1 MSSCFDSARRQ
12 RGDVMLEALVGVLI
26 TSLIGA
32 GLAHVAA
39 NVMNSQ
45 RDAKVENLVVEHLRD
60 ELQGRGLGLCA
71 AGEVDIVLPDAT
83 RKASIACEAATANVT
98 MAGISRAV
106 DAPPRVELKV
116 AASALGS
123 RGAGEGDPDLLMV
136 SGQ

>member
-1 MSSCFDSARRQ
+1 MSTCFDPPRRQ
-12 RGDVMLEALVGVLI
+12 RGDVMLEALIGVLI

-60 ELQGRGLGLCA
+60 QLQSRGLGLCDV
-71 AGEVDIVLPDAT
+71 GDVDIVLPDAT
-83 RKASIACEAATANVT
+83 RKASVACQAATANVS
-98 MAGISRAV
+98 MGGITRAV
-106 DAPPRVELKV
+106 DAPQRVELKV
-116 AASALGS
+116 SASALAS
-123 RGAGEGDPDLLMV
+123 RGAGEGDPDLLMA